1 MDEWPARFHQQ
12 RISSLERACMVEA
25 SSCFRGGWIIW
36 MEVSYTTTRL
46 GDASSGK
53 EFSFLV
59 YPRSL
64 VRDYDIVW
72 YNIVVLQQK

>member
-1 MDEWPARFHQQ
+1 
-12 RISSLERACMVEA
+12 
-25 SSCFRGGWIIW
+25 
-36 MEVSYTTTRL
+36 MEVSCTTTRL
-46 GDASSGK
+46 GDASGK

-59 YPRSL
+59 YLRSL